1 MARSKAPTKPSAAQE
16 AVTLKA
22 IVYDRVPED
31 GDLDIGEV
39 AKYTDAK
46 GKVRYYV
53 GTAEGGV
60 SKAQKSINAAAK
72 TVNSVWKRVENAQ
85 KYQLDLSHRIE
96 LSELEQSLKSQGL
109 DKATIKGIL
118 AQESAANKAEMNA
131 LGGLLGADGLQYTM
145 RDASNNISL
154 SMDANGAPR
163 MSMSPV
169 RSLLSY
175 QDPTNTVSQNI
186 SKAFDDMG
194 KFKLTYGITQDY
206 RSTGGKSGVGLKD
219 IGLYRALDS
228 GKVFFD
234 PKAGTYEFNNTV
246 PGSMRA
252 FGGKGFERQMSSII
266 GMDAALGNKVNMM
279 SSNGKFLPTDAN
291 GKVLRGA
298 RALVDTGETDAN
310 GNKIFTST
318 IKRDTKYNKVSL
330 NNLYVQNKETGEF
343 TYMGNAGMGYT
354 HIKKKSGGFGGFIG
368 GLVLSAAASYFGVP
382 FLADKIIAPL
392 LGISGNSLAATTIA
406 AGLLG
411 GAVNAATG
419 QNPLTGV
426 AMGAIG
432 NLAGSVLSD
441 AANKAG
447 GWGNLF
453 DQVKAGNFDTLTTA
467 IKNAT
472 TNFTGTVPS
481 ASSVIDEISA
491 GVSDD
496 AVKPVVDAAKLDAL
510 VQEEALPPLT
520 NTNAAPGIDITSI
533 QPGTSSTPGVSLLGD
548 TALDQGVNLT
558 TGTTANAASN
568 ALASGIDDGLLAA
581 TVAAAPIAPTAT
593 GSSLLASGVTTPAIA
608 ETVAA
613 PSAAATTPVE
623 AIPTPA
629 LDAATGAAAAA
640 PTLSEQLA
648 TAVQNPVVAAALAGG
663 AAAVAPSII
672 NAMNPQSPIQEESYG
687 AVNTTPVQPAQTPL
701 YQPIQFN
708 NLFER
713 QGVGAGQYLGYDLL
727 NNPNV
732 APPDVMSL
740 LGQTAIPGV

>member
-1 MARSKAPTKPSAAQE
+1 MARRKAPAKPSAAQE
-16 AVTLKA
+16 AVTLRA

-31 GDLDIGEV
+31 GDLGVGQV
-39 AKYTDAK
+39 AKVTDAK

-53 GTAEGGV
+53 GTADGGIT
-60 SKAQKSINAAAK
+60 KALKNVKDAAK
-72 TVNSVWKRVENAQ
+72 YVNKQWSQAESAQ
-85 KYQLDLSHRIE
+85 RYQLGLSHKIE
-96 LSELEQSLKSQGL
+96 MNELRQGLVAQGL
-109 DKATIKGIL
+109 DAKTIDGII
-118 AQESAANKAEMNA
+118 AQENAANAAEMNA
-131 LGGLLGADGLQYTM
+131 LSGLLGADGLQYTQ
-145 RDASNNISL
+145 RDANNNISL
-154 SMDANGAPR
+154 SLDANGVPR
-163 MSMSPV
+163 IANSPV
-169 RSLLSY
+169 RSLLGY
-175 QDPTNTVSQNI
+175 QDATNTIGKNI
-186 SKAFDDMG
+186 QDAYDG
-194 KFKLTYGITQDY
+194 LGRFKLTYGITQDY
-206 RSTGGKSGVGLKD
+206 RGTGGKSS
-219 IGLYRALDS
+219 IGLNDFALYQSLDT
-228 GKVFFD
+228 GKIFFD
-234 PKAGTYEFNNTV
+234 PNAGTYEYNNSI
-246 PGSMRA
+246 PLNMRKI
-252 FGGKGFERQMSSII
+252 GGKGFERQMSAII
-266 GMDAALGNKVNMM
+266 GMDAALGKGVKMANYK
-279 SSNGKFLPTDAN
+279 GGLYPTDAN
-291 GKVLRGA
+291 GNILRGA
-298 RALVDTGETDAN
+298 RGLVDTGETDAN
-310 GNKIFTST
+310 GNKIFTGT
-318 IKRDTKYNKVSL
+318 VKRDTKYNKVSL
-330 NNLYVQNKETGEF
+330 NNVYLQNKETGEF

-382 FLADKIIAPL
+382 FLADKIIGPL

-419 QNPLTGV
+419 QNPLAGV
-426 AMGAIG
+426 AMGALG

-447 GWGNLF
+447 GWGGLF
-453 DQVKAGNFDTLTTA
+453 DQVKAGNFDTITTA

-481 ASSVIDEISA
+481 ASNVIDEISSGIA
-491 GVSDD
+491 DD
-496 AVKPVVDAAKLDAL
+496 TVKPVVDAAKLDAQ
-510 VQEEALPPLT
+510 VQEAGLPPLT
-520 NTNAAPGIDITSI
+520 NTNAAPGVDITSI

-548 TALDQGVNLT
+548 TALDQGINLT

-581 TVAAAPIAPTAT
+581 TVAAAPVVPTAT
-593 GSSLLASGVTTPAIA
+593 GSSLLASGVTAPAIA

-629 LDAATGAAAAA
+629 LDAATGVAAAA

-648 TAVQNPVVAAALAGG
+648 TAVKNPVVAAALAGG

-672 NAMNPQSPIQEESYG
+672 NAMNPQAPIQEESYG
-687 AVNTTPVQPAQTPL
+687 AVNPTPVQPAQTPL

-740 LGQTAIPGV
+740 LGNVAIPGV

>member
-1 MARSKAPTKPSAAQE
+1 MARRRAPAKPSAAQE
-16 AVTLKA
+16 AVTLRA

-60 SKAQKSINAAAK
+60 SKAQKNVSSAAK
-72 TVNSVWKRVENAQ
+72 TVNSVWKRVESAQ
-85 KYQLDLSHRIE
+85 KYQLDLSHKIE

-118 AQESAANKAEMNA
+118 AQEKAANKAEMGS
-131 LGGLLGADGLQYTM
+131 LGGLLGADGLQYTT
-145 RDASNNISL
+145 RDVNNNISL
-154 SMDANGAPR
+154 SMDENGMPR
-163 MSMSPV
+163 ASMNPV
-169 RSLLSY
+169 RSLLGY

-186 SKAFDDMG
+186 SKAFDDMA
-194 KFKLTYGITQDY
+194 KFRLTYGITQDY
-206 RSTGGKSGVGLKD
+206 RGTGGKSGVGLKD

-234 PKAGTYEFNNTV
+234 PNAGTYEFNSQV
-246 PGSMRA
+246 PGNMRS

-266 GMDAALGNKVNMM
+266 GMDASLGNKVNML
-279 SSNGKFLPTDAN
+279 SSNGKFVPADAN
-291 GKVLRGA
+291 GKALRGA

-310 GNKIFTST
+310 GNKIFTSL

-330 NNLYVQNKETGEF
+330 NNLYLQNKETGEF
-343 TYMGNAGMGYT
+343 TYAGNAGMGYT

-382 FLADKIIAPL
+382 FLAEKIIGPL
-392 LGISGNSLAATTIA
+392 LGINGTSLAATTIA
-406 AGLLG
+406 AGLVG
-411 GAVNAATG
+411 GAVSGATG
-419 QNPLTGV
+419 QNVLTGV
-426 AMGAIG
+426 AMGALG
-432 NLAGSVLSD
+432 NIAGSIMSD

-447 GWGNLF
+447 GWGSLF
-453 DQVKAGNFDTLTTA
+453 DEVKAGNFDTITTA

-472 TNFTGTVPS
+472 TNFTGTVPT
-481 ASSVIDEISA
+481 ASQVVDEIGA
-491 GVSDD
+491 GIVDD
-496 AVKPVVDAAKLDAL
+496 AAKPVVDAAKLDAQ
-510 VQEEALPPLT
+510 VQEAGLPSPT
-520 NTNAAPGIDITSI
+520 SSNVAPPIDITDI

-558 TGTTANAASN
+558 TGSTAQAASN
-568 ALASGIDDGLLAA
+568 ALASNIDDGLLAA
-581 TVAAAPIAPTAT
+581 TVAAAPVTATGT
-593 GSSLLASGVTTPAIA
+593 GSSLLASNIATPAIA
-608 ETVAA
+608 EAVAA
-613 PSAAATTPVE
+613 PATTAPVE

-629 LDAATGAAAAA
+629 LDAATGVAATAA

-648 TAVQNPVVAAALAGG
+648 AAVSNPVVAAALGGG
-663 AAAVAPSII
+663 AAVLGNQII
-672 NAMNPQSPIQEESYG
+672 NAMQPTAPVEEKAPTVNPTPY
-687 AVNTTPVQPAQTPL
+687 TPVETPT
-701 YQPIQFN
+701 YQPVQFN

-740 LGQTAIPGV
+740 LGNTAIPGV

>member
-1 MARSKAPTKPSAAQE
+1 MANKSARDT
-16 AVTLKA
+16 VTLKA

-60 SKAQKSINAAAK
+60 SKAQKSVNAAAK
-72 TVNSVWKRVENAQ
+72 TVSSVWKRVENAQ
-85 KYQLDLSHRIE
+85 KYQLDLSHKIE

-109 DKATIKGIL
+109 DKKTIKGIL

-145 RDASNNISL
+145 RDANNNISL

-206 RSTGGKSGVGLKD
+206 RGTGGKSGVGLKD

-234 PKAGTYEFNNTV
+234 PNAGTYEFNSAV
-246 PGSMRA
+246 PGSMRS

-266 GMDAALGNKVNMM
+266 GMDAALGNKVNMI
-279 SSNGKFLPTDAN
+279 SSNGKFLPTDAS
-291 GKVLRGA
+291 GKVLKGA

-343 TYMGNAGMGYT
+343 SYMGNAGMGYT

-382 FLADKIIAPL
+382 FLADKVIAPL

-426 AMGAIG
+426 AMGALG

-548 TALDQGVNLT
+548 TALDQGINLT

-581 TVAAAPIAPTAT
+581 TVAAAPVVPTAT

-640 PTLSEQLA
+640 APTLSEQLA
-648 TAVQNPVVAAALAGG
+648 AAVQNPVVAAALAGG

-672 NAMNPQSPIQEESYG
+672 NAMNPQAPIQEESYG
-687 AVNTTPVQPAQTPL
+687 DVNPTPVQPAETPL

-708 NLFER
+708 NLFAR